1 MGEQQTFT
9 LPAGSVCY
17 RNGIPFA
24 LQHATQIECHPD
36 NWALIKGEPPEAL
49 EIEAANPLRPLAPT
63 GAEQLITLLERLIE
77 CGAPVCVSSSTKN
90 LNSPPPMSEV
100 RKKLTDSQ
108 RQIKQGQ
115 EVFNVLQRSGYGL
128 THSADFALQ
137 VGGSPQDSVVRPFPR
152 RSEQ

>member
-9 LPAGSVCY
+9 LPAGSVCH

-36 NWALIKGEPPEAL
+36 NWALIKGEPPEAQEVEVVNPSWPL
-49 EIEAANPLRPLAPT
+49 KPADAAELAP
-63 GAEQLITLLERLIE
+63 LLKCLIE